1 MYAFGTIGLHRGV
14 SAVVAA
20 AIVSVS
26 GLAADKQ
33 LRATTFGGNA
43 TLAAS
48 DVLPGVVM
56 LPEVIVIAP
65 RIEPLKVKHG
75 AG

>member
-1 MYAFGTIGLHRGV
+1 MYAFGTMGLHRGV

-33 LRATTFGGNA
+33 LHVATDGGRAA
-43 TLAAS
+43 LVAS
-48 DVLPGVVM
+48 DVLPRVVT
-56 LPEVIVIAP
+56 LPEVVVSAP
-65 RIEPLKVKHG
+65 RLELDKSNG